1 MHKSR
6 EFGIREEQ
14 GGGRKEK
21 NVSVEV
27 GKMWMDTNWPIF
39 SSLGPSFY

>member
-1 MHKSR
+1 MTKSR

-21 NVSVEV
+21 NMSVEV
-27 GKMWMDTNWPIF
+27 GKMWIKH
-39 SSLGPSFY
+39 